1 MSKFINNTK
10 NYYENS
16 FKRFGNNFKGMNWP
30 SKKGQYTRFEELI
43 KIGNLKNK
51 TIHDV
56 GCGNGEFLKFL
67 KKKKVNF
74 KFFFGSDISK
84 IIIDQSLK
92 NFKYSKNCK
101 FECLD
106 ILESKR
112 VKKFD
117 YVFASG
123 IFNIKNNFKEKSWKK
138 HTFSIIKKL
147 FQISKKGCSFNLITP
162 YTTFREKKIY
172 YQSVDELI
180 KFLRKNVSKKI
191 IINHSYNLWEYTV
204 YIYR

>member
-16 FKRFGNNFKGMNWP
+16 FKKFGNNFKGMNWP

-67 KKKKVNF
+67 KKKKINF
-74 KFFFGSDISK
+74 KFFFGTDISK
-84 IIIDQSLK
+84 AIIDQSLK
-92 NFKYSKNCK
+92 NFKNSKSCK
-101 FECLD
+101 FECVD
-106 ILESKR
+106 ILQSKKI
-112 VKKFD
+112 KKFD

-123 IFNIKNNFKEKSWKK
+123 IFNIKNNFNKKSWKK
-138 HTFSIIKKL
+138 YTFSIIKKL
-147 FQISKKGCSFNLITP
+147 FQISNKGCSFNLMTP
-162 YTTFREKKIY
+162 FTTFRQKKIY
-172 YQSVDELI
+172 YQSMDELI
-180 KFLRKNVSKKI
+180 NFLRKNVSKKI
-191 IINHSYNLWEYTV
+191 VINHSYDLWEYTV
-204 YIYR
+204 YIYK